1 MTDNF
6 LHDLKIS
13 SGYGI
18 LNEEREGDSMRYLLL
33 QKNFPVALLQMQEE
47 TGYILSVDEVY
58 DAERMPLGTIMP
70 DGQVNFHAMT
80 HWWKKR
86 SIPMS
91 RSGIAQALRVL
102 QLETPQELLTKCL
115 GLSLSDQ
122 YWIRPENMQQTWE
135 QVNFFDNDFSED
147 IGNILFGSKPNS
159 ESLQM
164 HSPDCTAD
172 GWLKKKWKIVD
183 GRRCLVKGGSS
194 FFQEPFNEVIASRI
208 AERLNIPH
216 VEYRLAFEGK
226 NRMPVS
232 VCGDFIT
239 PHTELITASEVSTVL
254 PMKDGESKYEYF
266 LRCCEKLKIPHYR
279 ESLEEMLVLD
289 FLIANQ
295 DRHMGNFGVIRNVD
309 TLEFVGFA
317 PLFDCGTSLRYDT
330 PTVYIEPD
338 LNVESQPFCSFHDE
352 QIRLVQHPERFDL
365 TALSGLTEE
374 VMTLFESDAARA
386 YMDEKRQQKLLDVL
400 ECRTKMLNEIFL
412 RMDEPEETETFDMT
426 L

>member
-1 MTDNF
+1 
-6 LHDLKIS
+6 
-13 SGYGI
+13 
-18 LNEEREGDSMRYLLL
+18 
-33 QKNFPVALLQMQEE
+33 
-47 TGYILSVDEVY
+47 
-58 DAERMPLGTIMP
+58 
-70 DGQVNFHAMT
+70 
-80 HWWKKR
+80 
-86 SIPMS
+86 
-91 RSGIAQALRVL
+91 
-102 QLETPQELLTKCL
+102 
-115 GLSLSDQ
+115 
-122 YWIRPENMQQTWE
+122 
-135 QVNFFDNDFSED
+135 
-147 IGNILFGSKPNS
+147 
-159 ESLQM
+159 
-164 HSPDCTAD
+164 
-172 GWLKKKWKIVD
+172 
-183 GRRCLVKGGSS
+183 
-194 FFQEPFNEVIASRI
+194 
-208 AERLNIPH
+208 
-216 VEYRLAFEGK
+216 
-226 NRMPVS
+226 MPVS

-239 PHTELITASEVSTVL
+239 PNTELITASEVSTVL
-254 PMKDGESKYEYF
+254 PMKDGESKYEHF

-309 TLEFVGFA
+309 TLEFMGFA

-365 TALSGLTEE
+365 TGLSGLTEE

-400 ECRTKMLNEIFL
+400 ECRVEMLNEIFL